1 MLLVFWLC
9 QRRVSWLFLEKMV
22 IISQSVKFEKAIRGE
37 TKAKGS
43 RERHFVGDAA
53 VDLSQHHQQAPE
65 KQDLSRGL
73 TSKASGPM

>member
-1 MLLVFWLC
+1 MMSVFFLY
-9 QRRVSWLFLEKMV
+9 QRRASWLFLEKMR
-22 IISQSVKFEKAIRGE
+22 IILQSVKFEKAIRGKTRARNRGE
-37 TKAKGS
+37 IV
-43 RERHFVGDAA
+43 FLGDAA